1 MRTRIRLNEFALMNR
16 TIPLAAD
23 TYISVPSH
31 ALIHITSTR
40 TTHAHSTYGRGASRA
55 QGLAA
60 GLITQRDAYSHYNY
74 APSSL
79 SLYGMHT
86 VFAVTPALLH

>member
-60 GLITQRDAYSHYNY
+60 GLITQRDAYSHY

-79 SLYGMHT
+79 SPYGMHA